1 MSNLNNERKLKK
13 YMIAKP
19 PKFLILD
26 VDGVL
31 TTGQFLY
38 SENGKEYKVF
48 GPHDNDGIKMI
59 AGKLKI
65 VFLTADKRGF
75 KISKKRIVDD
85 MKQKL
90 VLVSEGDRLSYIE
103 NNYGLENVVY
113 MGDGYFDACIL
124 KKCFYGIAPANAR
137 AEAKDAADYVTPSL
151 SGEGAV
157 LDACLHIIDRFF
169 NNNNNIELSDSGKN
183 IPERF

>member
-1 MSNLNNERKLKK
+1 MTV
-13 YMIAKP
+13 KP
-19 PKFLILD
+19 PKVFIFD
-26 VDGVL
+26 VDGVM

-85 MKQKL
+85 MKQEL
-90 VLVSEGDRLSYIE
+90 VFVSEEDRLSYIE
-103 NNYGLENVVY
+103 NNFGLENVVY

-157 LDACLHIIDRFF
+157 LDACLHIMDRFF
-169 NNNNNIELSDSGKN
+169 KENNYRELSDSGKCN
-183 IPERF
+183 PERL

>member
-1 MSNLNNERKLKK
+1 MKK
-13 YMIAKP
+13 KP
-19 PKFLILD
+19 LYFVFD
-26 VDGVL
+26 VDGVM

-38 SENGKEYKVF
+38 SKKGKEYKVF

-59 AGKLKI
+59 SGKMKI
-65 VFLTADKRGF
+65 VFLTADVRGF

-90 VLVSEGDRLSYIE
+90 ILVSEEHRLSYIE
-103 NNYGLENVVY
+103 NAFGLENVVY
-113 MGDGYFDACIL
+113 MGDGYFDASIL

-157 LDACLHIIDRFF
+157 LDACLHIVDRFF
-169 NNNNNIELSDSGKN
+169 KNNNNRELSDLGKSN
-183 IPERF
+183 LERL